1 MFDEGQT
8 EIVTVA
14 LDPATDEG
22 QVIGAFDRAA
32 RAFVGD
38 HVLLPIFEDWLE
50 NYSPGWR
57 RIEPPVSPGILDRQ
71 SGYAWRYALVPRDG
85 EETIIGLSALDLIRN
100 VEAGVFFADAQG
112 VLVQQNYVGTAQS
125 PADLRALLTKNFGQT
140 PDDVILAAWM
150 LHRVVPP
157 LTPAK

>member
-57 RIEPPVSPGILDRQ
+57 WIEPPVSPGILDRQ